1 MTAALSPRL
10 RSFGKS
16 ITGLTETV
24 VYTCPDRFTAKVVLV
39 FIANGTNGNT
49 SVGLKWDDASNGA
62 SPYNLLTQYTI
73 SSYNFLKLSEGY
85 LVLNAGDT
93 LIVKTASESVIDA
106 VVSVEEYY
114 DPTQNG

>member
-24 VYTCPDRFTAKVVLV
+24 VYTCPDRFTAKVTLV
-39 FIANGTNGNT
+39 FISNGTNGNV
-49 SVGLKWDDASNGA
+49 SVGLQWDDASNGV
-62 SPYNLLTQYTI
+62 SPYNLLTQYVI
-73 SSYNFLKLSEGY
+73 NSYSFLKLSEGY
-85 LVLNAGDT
+85 LVMNAGDR
-93 LIVKTASESVIDA
+93 LIVKTPSGSVIDA